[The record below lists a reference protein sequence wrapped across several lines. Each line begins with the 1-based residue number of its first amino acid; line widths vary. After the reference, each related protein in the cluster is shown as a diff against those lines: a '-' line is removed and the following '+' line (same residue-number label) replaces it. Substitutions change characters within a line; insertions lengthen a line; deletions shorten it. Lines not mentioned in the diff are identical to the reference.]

1 MFDVSFLQDMRGPQ
15 DANTNGVFDS
25 ETPREHADTALTDD
39 YPQTE
44 DANDAP
50 PLSASLISLHP
61 APQIVETLQPQPP
74 PFPPEPQ
81 KLSVDPGI
89 EHPPKEQEIILPD
102 NVAEWTA
109 EHFAF
114 AASCPGA
121 EGDLPPEWD
130 CEDFDEELENEKEKE
145 RPVRSEVEVQ
155 RARAREDARE
165 EVEEEGEEGGDRKR
179 KVPCVMGD
187 RDMFD
192 AGEVRV
198 VRPLKRARKAD
209 AFMDG
214 S

>member
-1 MFDVSFLQDMRGPQ
+1 M
-15 DANTNGVFDS
+15 
-25 ETPREHADTALTDD
+25 
-39 YPQTE
+39 
-44 DANDAP
+44 
-50 PLSASLISLHP
+50 
-61 APQIVETLQPQPP
+61 
-74 PFPPEPQ
+74 
-81 KLSVDPGI
+81 
-89 EHPPKEQEIILPD
+89 
-102 NVAEWTA
+102 
-109 EHFAF
+109 
-114 AASCPGA
+114 
-121 EGDLPPEWD
+121 
-130 CEDFDEELENEKEKE
+130 
-145 RPVRSEVEVQ
+145 RSEVEVQ